1 MGLCGLSLAWHRAVP
16 LMGEAAGGVSLALGG
31 LAAGIFVVL
40 ALASLWRTRQ
50 HPDAWAEDRRHPVR
64 HPFLAAVPV
73 SLLLLAT
80 VGTAQFGPGPA
91 QQALWLA
98 GSVLQLAATAWVL
111 QRWWLALQAGGKH
124 WVGVTPVLFIPV
136 VGNVLA
142 PLAGGTLGLG
152 AWAMAQFALGLVLWP
167 ALVAAL
173 WQRWKRHGLWPE
185 RLRPSVFILVAPPA
199 VVGLVLLQ
207 LGAPAW
213 VGVLLWLLALAFAGL
228 AALQLPAISQQAMGL
243 PHWAMSFP
251 LAAWA
256 ALSLRL
262 GTPGGASGDIPGSAL
277 ALPAVALLAA
287 ATLVVA
293 GLLLATVRG
302 LRQGTLLVPE
312 PVATLQVR

>member
-31 LAAGIFVVL
+31 LAAGLFVVL
-40 ALASLWRTRQ
+40 ALASLWRARQ

-64 HPFLAAVPV
+64 HPFLATVPV

-91 QQALWLA
+91 PQALWLA

-111 QRWWLALQAGGKH
+111 LRWWQARQAGGKH

-142 PLAGGTLGLG
+142 PLAGGTLGFG
-152 AWAMAQFALGLVLWP
+152 VWAMAQFSLGLLLWP
-167 ALVAAL
+167 VLLVAL
-173 WQRWKRHGLWPE
+173 WRRWKGHGLWPE
-185 RLRPSVFILVAPPA
+185 RLWPSVFILIAPPA

-213 VGVLLWLLALAFAGL
+213 AGVLLWLLALAFAGL

-243 PHWAMSFP
+243 PHWALSFP

-262 GTPGGASGDIPGSAL
+262 GAPGSAL

-312 PVATLQVR
+312 PVATLKVG

>member
-16 LMGEAAGGVSLALGG
+16 LMGEAAGQVSLALGLLATG
-31 LAAGIFVVL
+31 VFVLLAA
-40 ALASLWRTRQ
+40 ASLWRARR
-50 HPDAWAEDRRHPVR
+50 HPDAWTEDLRHPVR

-80 VGTAQFGPGPA
+80 VGTAQFGPGLA
-91 QQALWLA
+91 QQLLWLLGA
-98 GSVLQLAATAWVL
+98 TLQLVATAWVL
-111 QRWWLALQAGGKH
+111 RRWWQARQAGGKH

-142 PLAGGTLGLG
+142 PLAGGALGFG
-152 AWAMAQFALGLVLWP
+152 AWAAAQFALGLLLWP
-167 ALVAAL
+167 LLLVAL
-173 WQRWKRHGLWPE
+173 WRRVKAHGLWPE

-199 VVGLVLLQ
+199 VVGLALLQ
-207 LGAPAW
+207 LGAPPAA
-213 VGVLLWLLALAFAGL
+213 GLLLWLLAGALAGV
-228 AALQLPAISQQAMGL
+228 AALQLHAISQQAMGV
-243 PHWAMSFP
+243 PHWALSFP

-256 ALSLRL
+256 ALTLRL
-262 GTPGGASGDIPGSAL
+262 GTPGSAL
-277 ALPAVALLAA
+277 ALPAVALLAV

-302 LRQGTLLVPE
+302 LRQGTLLVAE